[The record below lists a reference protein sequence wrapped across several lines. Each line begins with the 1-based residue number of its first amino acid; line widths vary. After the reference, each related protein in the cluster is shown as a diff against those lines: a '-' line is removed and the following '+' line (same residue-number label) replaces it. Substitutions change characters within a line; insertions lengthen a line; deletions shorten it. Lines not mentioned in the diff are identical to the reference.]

1 MRTRYVIIT
10 ALRAA
15 ALGSILPIFAVYYRH
30 FDITLF
36 QIAILAA
43 IFEATILIME
53 LPSGIWADQV
63 SRRSA
68 MIISECLLVTAGVLF
83 VGWPGIWVFVIAEMF
98 QGCGEAFGSGALEA
112 WVIDEENIGHKSDEM
127 EAVFTT
133 AVRWKMISLVCG
145 SLGAGIL
152 AAPNL
157 RWAWAPF
164 ATLHLITLMVV
175 LNSPERDH
183 ERPDPN
189 ESALSFRQRL
199 QAGLALFGDN
209 AILRLLIIFGFL
221 AAFAEEGIDQ
231 FWQVHLHEIVA
242 VPIGWFGVLVAVP
255 AIIVFIFASRV
266 IVGVRRRLAPGRAIA
281 VLQLFYSIG
290 VVGFALL
297 AGLWSPV
304 MLIGI
309 FVLAELKRPILA
321 AWTNEQI
328 ESTNRAGMLSV
339 MNLVSSSGEVCAGL
353 VFGYTTGLISLP
365 VLFVAAAVF
374 SVVAAGVIGRHRTA
388 TTGDS

>member
-1 MRTRYVIIT
+1 
-10 ALRAA
+10 
-15 ALGSILPIFAVYYRH
+15 
-30 FDITLF
+30 
-36 QIAILAA
+36 
-43 IFEATILIME
+43 
-53 LPSGIWADQV
+53 
-63 SRRSA
+63 
-68 MIISECLLVTAGVLF
+68 
-83 VGWPGIWVFVIAEMF
+83 
-98 QGCGEAFGSGALEA
+98 
-112 WVIDEENIGHKSDEM
+112 
-127 EAVFTT
+127 
-133 AVRWKMISLVCG
+133 
-145 SLGAGIL
+145 
-152 AAPNL
+152 
-157 RWAWAPF
+157 
-164 ATLHLITLMVV
+164 
-175 LNSPERDH
+175 
-183 ERPDPN
+183 
-189 ESALSFRQRL
+189 
-199 QAGLALFGDN
+199 LALFGDN
-209 AILRLLIIFGFL
+209 AILRLLVIFGFL

-242 VPIGWFGVLVAVP
+242 VPVGWFGVLVAVP
-255 AIIVFIFASRV
+255 PIIVFVFASRV

-365 VLFVAAAVF
+365 LLFVTAAVF
-374 SVVAAGVIGRHRTA
+374 SLAAAGVIGRYRTA